1 MRRISI
7 GTALI
12 AFLIISPIFAQT
24 TTGRISG
31 TVMDSSGGVIM
42 NVKVTITDE
51 TTLLSRTASTDENG
65 LYVVTNLPAG
75 VYSVKV
81 EAAGFK
87 SSLKTG
93 YQLVNDG
100 RLTLDFKLEAGDI
113 SAMVEVTSAAG
124 ESVNSTSG
132 EVARV
137 VDGEQVRNMALNTRN
152 YVELFSLIPGAVLTT
167 DDTLQMAVGSSS
179 GQTSING
186 NRTNTFNLTVDG
198 GYNLGPT
205 NNSILINNIGIDYIQ
220 EVKIQTSNFSAEY
233 GRHSG
238 AAVNVVTRGGTN
250 QFHGSVFEFLRN
262 EVTDARA
269 ALSPEKPA
277 LRYNNFGYSFGGP
290 LIKQKLF
297 FFGGQEWKYIRRS
310 TNAARQT
317 LPTTAEM
324 NGDFSY
330 RLRGRDGIVGTADDG
345 VLRNPSNPTNTCRA
359 PTITN
364 GVVTRQAVR
373 TGCFPNNT
381 IPASM
386 ITADGRAI
394 ANVYRTAAELA
405 VVFTDE
411 PVANNATYQR
421 PNPFDFRQDMIR
433 LDYRHSDNHQIYGR
447 YIRDINDYATPYG
460 PAGESP
466 LPVTPVTRLRPTN
479 STLVQHT
486 WLVSSRMTN
495 EARAMVAVADQ
506 RSFPVGETWM
516 RDTHGFVYP
525 QAFLGEVYDNGIPDV
540 SVNGFASFR
549 GPTFSLVQ
557 PTTEIAFN
565 DNFTMVAG
573 NHTAKF
579 GAAYMRSRLDQN
591 GRPRYTGN
599 INFNPT
605 MNANST
611 GNAFADALLG
621 YYRTYDEA
629 ADDPAGYF
637 RSTQYDF
644 YVSDTW
650 KVSRRLNLE
659 FGVRFQ
665 NSIPYYARANNFT
678 NFDPS
683 LYDPAQAVTVTR
695 MGLIDLSRGG
705 NRYNGLIRAGSGV
718 PQSEWGRVPSANSP
732 EVLSIP
738 TGGPRSLYETSHLA
752 APRFSFAYSP
762 FADNKT
768 AIRGGFGIFYDT
780 NPGDIPASMLNNP
793 PFNNS
798 VNLESGNLA
807 DPLGGTTAAP
817 APFSQI
823 TAVDPNMRLP
833 YTMNFSLG
841 VQREL
846 PLGLFAEATY
856 VGNLGRRLL
865 RNPNIN
871 QVSLDLLYNNSL
883 LPDNQQATQN
893 ALRPYQG
900 YSNIRMY
907 MSDSNSNYNALQL
920 YVTKRK
926 GSLRLTGSFTWSKA
940 LTDASS
946 HTEDPENPYNRGFNY
961 GPATFDRRR
970 VFVSTYTYSLPS
982 FRGKNGLAKALLGG
996 YEVSGI
1002 TRLQSGPYVTI
1013 RGNALGGVR
1022 RADYIGGDVLVPE
1035 SERTADNWINR
1046 DAFAVAPRNRRGT
1059 SGVGIVEAP
1068 GMMVWNFSLR
1078 KRTPIKERVVLR
1090 FQADLFN
1097 AFNRANFTGLTT
1109 TLTDIDFGRLESTGQ
1124 PRQIQFGLK
1133 VEF

>member
-1 MRRISI
+1 MRRRPL
-7 GTALI
+7 GAALI
-12 AFLIISPIFAQT
+12 AFLIVSPIFAQT

-31 TVMDSSGGVIM
+31 TVTDVSGGVIM

-51 TTLLSRTASTDENG
+51 TTGLTRTASTDENG

-75 VYSVKV
+75 VYRVRA

-93 YQLVNDG
+93 YELVNDG
-100 RLTLDFKLEAGDI
+100 RLTLDFKLEAGEI
-113 SAMVEVTSAAG
+113 SAMVEVIAAAG

-167 DDTLQMAVGSSS
+167 DDALQMAVGSSS
-179 GQTSING
+179 AQTSING
-186 NRTNTFNLTVDG
+186 TRTNTFNLTVDG

-262 EVTDARA
+262 DVTDARA

-277 LRYNNFGYSFGGP
+277 LRYNNLGYSFGGP
-290 LIKQKLF
+290 IIKQKLF
-297 FFGGQEWKYIRRS
+297 FFGGQEWKFIRRS
-310 TNAARQT
+310 TNATRRT

-324 NGDFSY
+324 NGDFRF
-330 RLRGRDGIVGTADDG
+330 RLRGGDGVVGTSDDG
-345 VLRNPSNPTNTCRA
+345 RLRDITRRA
-359 PTITN
+359 AN
-364 GVVTRQAVR
+364 GTPLPCTAADRR
-373 TGCFPNNT
+373 GCFPGNI
-381 IPASM
+381 IPADR

-411 PVANNATYQR
+411 PAPNNATYQR

-433 LDYRHSDNHQIYGR
+433 LDYRHSDEHQIFGR
-447 YIRDINDYATPYG
+447 FIHDINDYATPFG
-460 PAGESP
+460 PAGESQ

-516 RDTHGFVYP
+516 RDTHGFAFP
-525 QAFLGEVYDNGIPDV
+525 QAFLGETYDNGIPDIAV
-540 SVNGFASFR
+540 AGFASLR

-557 PTTEIAFN
+557 PTTEIAIN
-565 DNFTMVAG
+565 DNFTMVLG

-599 INFNPT
+599 INFTAASNV
-605 MNANST
+605 NST
-611 GNAFADALLG
+611 GNSFADALLG
-621 YYRTYDEA
+621 YYRNYSEA

-637 RSTQYDF
+637 RSTQYDL
-644 YVSDTW
+644 YLSDTW
-650 KVSRRLNLE
+650 RVSRRLSLE

-665 NSIPYYARANNFT
+665 NAIPYYVRANNFT

-683 LYDPAQAVTVTR
+683 LYDPAQAVTMMRT
-695 MGLIDLSRGG
+695 GLIDLSRGG

-718 PQSEWGRVPSANSP
+718 PESEWGRVPSANSP
-732 EVLSIP
+732 AVLSVP
-738 TGGPRSLYETSHLA
+738 AGGPRSLYQTSHLA
-752 APRFSFAYSP
+752 APRFSFAFSP
-762 FADNKT
+762 FADNKA

-798 VNLESGNLA
+798 VNLQNGNLVN
-807 DPLGGTTAAP
+807 PLSGTTAAP
-817 APFSQI
+817 APFDQI
-823 TAVDPNMRLP
+823 TAVDTNMRLP

-846 PLGLFAEATY
+846 PLGLFVEATY

-871 QVSLDLLYNNSL
+871 QVPLDILYNNSL
-883 LPDNQQATQN
+883 LPDNQELAEN
-893 ALRPYQG
+893 ALRPYKG

-907 MSDSNSNYNALQL
+907 LSDSNSNYNALQL

-926 GSLRLTGSFTWSKA
+926 GSLRLTGGFTWSKV

-961 GPATFDRRR
+961 GPATFDRRLI
-970 VFVSTYTYSLPS
+970 FVSTYTYSLPS
-982 FRGKNGLAKALLGG
+982 FRGKEGLAKALLGG

-1002 TRLQSGPYVTI
+1002 TRLQSGAHVTVT
-1013 RGNALGGVR
+1013 GVAAPISTAR

-1035 SERTADNWINR
+1035 NARTADNWINR
-1046 DAFAVAPRNRRGT
+1046 DAFAVAPANRRGT
-1059 SGVGIVEAP
+1059 AGVGVVEAP
-1068 GMMVWNFSLR
+1068 GMMVWSFSLR
-1078 KRTPIKERVVLR
+1078 KRTPINERVVLR

-1097 AFNRANFTGLTT
+1097 ALNRANFTGLTAS
-1109 TLTDIDFGRLESTGQ
+1109 LTDIDFGRLESTGQ